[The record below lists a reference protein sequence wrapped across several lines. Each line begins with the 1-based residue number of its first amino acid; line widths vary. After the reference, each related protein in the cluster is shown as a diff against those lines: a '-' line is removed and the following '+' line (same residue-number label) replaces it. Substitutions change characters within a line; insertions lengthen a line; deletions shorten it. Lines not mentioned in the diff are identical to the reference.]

1 MDSAC
6 ALARV
11 AKSCLRT
18 ESSRRST
25 VAQVRAEVEQ
35 LWRREQTFRFR
46 SRDVA
51 QYWIGKHVSGLG
63 KNRDVSGI
71 VIDVVQSGSST
82 EGGKITVGHYLPEL
96 EERSR

>member
-18 ESSRRST
+18 ESARRST
-25 VAQVRAEVEQ
+25 VAQVQNEVEQ

-51 QYWIGKHVSGLG
+51 QYWIGKQVSGLG
-63 KNRDVSGI
+63 KHRDVSGF
-71 VIDVVQSGSST
+71 VIDVQKSGSSA

-96 EERSR
+96 EERF